1 MAPIIQDLALS
12 DYQKEVAAYWRVHT
26 TDPVNEE
33 LGKVDGLYHHHYG
46 IGTPDPAVA
55 KAPWA
60 IRDQEIINEL
70 HRLETAQADLLL
82 DQFGPVEPDDRLLD
96 AGCGRGG
103 TSFMAHARFGC
114 RIDGMTISEVQA
126 DFANRQ
132 AAERG
137 IDGHVRFLL
146 HDMLHTGF
154 DDGSV
159 RAVWTN
165 ETTMYVDLFDL
176 YREFARILR
185 PGGRYVNITGC
196 YNDVLGGKSA
206 AVRAIDRHYLCDVH
220 ARSTYFKALAANGL
234 VPVKVVDL
242 TPLTIPYWELR
253 MQSSVRSGIEK
264 PVLSSY
270 RDGSFQY
277 LMIVA
282 DRI

>member
-1 MAPIIQDLALS
+1 MAPSTQTLALS

-46 IGTPDPAVA
+46 IGEPNPAA
-55 KAPWA
+55 ARAPWA

-82 DQFGPVEPDDRLLD
+82 DQLGPVGPEDRLFD

-103 TSFMAHARFGC
+103 TSVMAHARFGC

-137 IDGHVRFLL
+137 IDSHVRFHL

-165 ETTMYVDLFDL
+165 E
-176 YREFARILR
+176 
-185 PGGRYVNITGC
+185 
-196 YNDVLGGKSA
+196 
-206 AVRAIDRHYLCDVH
+206 
-220 ARSTYFKALAANGL
+220 
-234 VPVKVVDL
+234 
-242 TPLTIPYWELR
+242 
-253 MQSSVRSGIEK
+253 
-264 PVLSSY
+264 
-270 RDGSFQY
+270 
-277 LMIVA
+277 
-282 DRI
+282 

>member
-1 MAPIIQDLALS
+1 MAPSIQELALS
-12 DYQKEVAAYWRVHT
+12 DYQKTVADYWRVHT

-55 KAPWA
+55 RAPWA
-60 IRDQEIINEL
+60 IRDQEIIKEL

-82 DQFGPVEPDDRLLD
+82 DQFGPIEPADRLFD
-96 AGCGRGG
+96 GGCGRGG
-103 TSFMAHARFGC
+103 TSIMAHSRFGC
-114 RIDGMTISEVQA
+114 RVDGMTISEVQA
-126 DFANRQ
+126 DFANKQ
-132 AAERG
+132 AADRG
-137 IDGHVRFLL
+137 IDGHVRFHL

-154 DDGSV
+154 DDATMRG
-159 RAVWTN
+159 VWTN

-206 AVRAIDRHYLCDVH
+206 AVRTIDSHYLCDVH

-253 MQSSVRSGIEK
+253 MQSSVRSGIEQ
-264 PVLSSY
+264 PFLSSY
-270 RDGSFQY
+270 RDSSFQY

>member
-1 MAPIIQDLALS
+1 MTTIHSGPMLS
-12 DYQKEVAAYWRVHT
+12 DYQQEVAAYWRVHT

-46 IGTPDPAVA
+46 IGEPDRSVL

-60 IRDQEIINEL
+60 VREQEIIKEL
-70 HRLETAQADLLL
+70 HRLETAQADYLL
-82 DQFGPVEPDDRLLD
+82 DQLGPIRPSDRLFD

-103 TSFMAHARFGC
+103 TSIMAHARFGC
-114 RIDGMTISEVQA
+114 EVDGLTISEVQA
-126 DFANRQ
+126 DFANQQAIDRQ
-132 AAERG
+132 IAEK
-137 IDGHVRFLL
+137 VRFHLR
-146 HDMLHTGF
+146 DMLDTGF
-154 DDGSV
+154 ADQTFS
-159 RAVWTN
+159 AVWTN

-176 YREFARILR
+176 YREFARVLR

-206 AVRAIDRHYLCDVH
+206 AVRQIDSHYICDVH
-220 ARSTYFKALAANGL
+220 ARSTYFKALAAGGL

-242 TPLTIPYWELR
+242 TALTIPYWEMR
-253 MQSSVRSGIEK
+253 EQSSVRSGIEQAF
-264 PVLSSY
+264 LSSY

>member
-1 MAPIIQDLALS
+1 MAHSIQDLTLS

-60 IRDQEIINEL
+60 TRDQEIIKEL
-70 HRLETAQADLLL
+70 HRLETAQADLLIDHL
-82 DQFGPVEPDDRLLD
+82 GPIQPEDRLFD
-96 AGCGRGG
+96 GGCGRGG
-103 TSFMAHARFGC
+103 TSIMAHARFGC
-114 RIDGMTISEVQA
+114 QVDGMTISEVQA
-126 DFANRQ
+126 DFANQQ

-137 IDGHVRFLL
+137 IDGHVRFHL

-154 DDGSV
+154 DDGSI

-196 YNDVLGGKSA
+196 YNDVLGAKSA
-206 AVRAIDRHYLCDVH
+206 AVRTIDSHYLCDVH

-253 MQSSVRSGIEK
+253 MQSSVRSGIEQ
-264 PVLSSY
+264 PFLSAY

>member
-1 MAPIIQDLALS
+1 MAPITQDLALS

-46 IGTPDPAVA
+46 IGTPNPAA
-55 KAPWA
+55 ARAPWA
-60 IRDQEIINEL
+60 IRDQEIIKEL

-82 DQFGPVEPDDRLLD
+82 DQFGPVEPEDRLFD

-126 DFANRQ
+126 DFANQQ

-137 IDGHVRFLL
+137 IDSHVRFHL

-154 DDGSV
+154 DGGSIHT
-159 RAVWTN
+159 VWTN

-196 YNDVLGGKSA
+196 YNDVLGDKSN
-206 AVRAIDRHYLCDVH
+206 AVRTIDSHYLCDVH

-253 MQSSVRSGIEK
+253 MQSSVRSGIEQ
-264 PVLSSY
+264 PFLSSY

>member
-1 MAPIIQDLALS
+1 MTTIQSELALS
-12 DYQKEVAAYWRVHT
+12 DYQKQVAAYWRVHT

-46 IGTPDPAVA
+46 IGEPERSVL

-60 IRDQEIINEL
+60 IRDQEIIKEL
-70 HRLETAQADLLL
+70 HRLETAQADYLL
-82 DQFGPVEPDDRLLD
+82 DQLGPILPSDRLFD

-103 TSFMAHARFGC
+103 TSIMANARFGC
-114 RIDGMTISEVQA
+114 HVDGMTISEVQA
-126 DFANRQ
+126 DLANQQ
-132 AAERG
+132 AAERQ
-137 IDGHVRFLL
+137 IADKVRFHL
-146 HDMLHTGF
+146 HDMLHTGLA
-154 DDGSV
+154 DQCI
-159 RAVWTN
+159 RALWTN
-165 ETTMYVDLFDL
+165 ETTMYVDLMDL

-196 YNDVLGGKSA
+196 YNDVLGDKSA
-206 AVRAIDRHYLCDVH
+206 AVEQIDNHYLCNVH
-220 ARSTYFKALAANGL
+220 ARSTYFKALSANGL

-242 TPLTIPYWELR
+242 TPLTIPYWEMR
-253 MQSSVRSGIEK
+253 EQSSVRSGIEQAF
-264 PVLSSY
+264 LSSY